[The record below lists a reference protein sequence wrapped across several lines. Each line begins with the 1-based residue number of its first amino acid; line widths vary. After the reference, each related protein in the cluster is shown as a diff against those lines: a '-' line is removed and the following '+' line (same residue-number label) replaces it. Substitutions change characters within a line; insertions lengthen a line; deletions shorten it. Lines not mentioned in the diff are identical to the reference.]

1 MKLRK
6 SDFSRP
12 PMVVGCFTMLLLL
25 PLWILLLPVSVLR
38 NALSSLPKA

>member
-6 SDFSRP
+6 SDFMRP
-12 PMVVGCFTMLLLL
+12 PMVVGCFTILLFI

-38 NALSSLPKA
+38 NALSSLPNA